1 MTTSTL
7 HRPAAAQPVAV
18 PRLRTL
24 GILGGMS
31 WESTLVYYRLIN
43 QAVARRLGGLHS
55 APLLMHSLD
64 FESVARLQRADDWD
78 SAARLLG
85 DCARGRAGAGAQ
97 ALLVAT
103 NTMHKVA
110 DPVREAGGLPL
121 LHIGD
126 ACGRALAAAGRRRV
140 GLLGTR
146 FTMEQDFLHRH
157 LQRFGVE
164 TVSPEADDRD
174 TVHRVIFE
182 ELCRGVLRDESRE
195 AYLAAI
201 RRLAER
207 GCDAVILACT
217 EIGLLLPP
225 DAPSVLPMFDSTELH
240 AHAAAAWVC
249 GDPYP
254 EDTDR

>member
-1 MTTSTL
+1 MTTSTID
-7 HRPAAAQPVAV
+7 RPAAASPAVA

-64 FESVARLQRADDWD
+64 FESVARLQRAGDWD
-78 SAARLLG
+78 GAASMLA
-85 DCARGRAGAGAQ
+85 DCARGLAGAGAQ

-110 DPVREAGGLPL
+110 DPIREAGGLPL

-126 ACGRALAAAGRRRV
+126 ACGRALAAAGRRHV

-157 LQRFGVE
+157 LQRFGVQ
-164 TVSPEADDRD
+164 TLSPAADDRD
-174 TVHRVIFE
+174 VVHRIIFE
-182 ELCRGVLRDESRE
+182 ELCRGVLRDESRA
-195 AYLAAI
+195 AYLAVI
-201 RRLAER
+201 ERLAER

-225 DAPSVLPMFDSTELH
+225 DAGSALPMFDSTALH
-240 AHAAAAWVC
+240 AHAAAAWAC
-249 GDPYP
+249 GDPFP
-254 EDTDR
+254 EDPDR